1 MKSIIFRKYN
11 TVGEFAKHL
20 ENADFQKAFAKR
32 VQYGGSQGSRFSF
45 YGTKDYKEADRLLL
59 FGDKDLQKKIEEAG
73 VYTTR
78 MRLKYQAN
86 KKQVYSS
93 VVGFAPNVPAYIAGA
108 PNSMINQR
116 QIKARQRVVTI
127 MYNTSVSCCVSAD
140 EIIKATAQMIS
151 AVMLLEAN
159 GLRVNVYVGEV
170 TKCTEDEQ
178 KFGWLLRIKDSGQK
192 IDTLKMSYPL
202 AHPSMLRRH
211 AFKLLET
218 TPDVS
223 SGFVNN
229 YGMPINSEKESMDI
243 LEAAGV
249 NNIQRVLSFGTI
261 CGKNAEDIAKMITGE
276 AK

>member
-1 MKSIIFRKYN
+1 MNNFIFRKYN

-20 ENADFQKAFAKR
+20 ENAYFQKAFEKH
-32 VQYGGSQGSRFSF
+32 VQHGGSQGSRFSF

-59 FGDKDLQKKIEEAG
+59 FGDKKLQKKIEEAG

-127 MYNTSVSCCVSAD
+127 MYNASVSCCVSAD
-140 EIIKATAQMIS
+140 DIINATAQMIS
-151 AVMLLEAN
+151 AIMLVEAA
-159 GLRVNVYVGEV
+159 GIRVNVYVGEICES
-170 TKCTEDEQ
+170 TGDRQ
-178 KFGWLLRIKDSGQK
+178 RFGWLLRIKDSGQK

-211 AFKLLET
+211 GFKLLET
-218 TPDVS
+218 TPGVS
-223 SGFVNN
+223 SDFEAN
-229 YGMPINSEKESMDI
+229 YGMPINSEKVSFEF
-243 LEAAGV
+243 LKTAGV